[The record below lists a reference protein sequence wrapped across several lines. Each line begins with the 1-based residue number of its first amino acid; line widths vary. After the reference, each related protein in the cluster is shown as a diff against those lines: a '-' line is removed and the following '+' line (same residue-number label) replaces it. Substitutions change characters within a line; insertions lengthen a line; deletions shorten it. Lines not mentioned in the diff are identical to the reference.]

1 MAFGTDPAA
10 YHEARPEYPA
20 KIYEIL
26 KNRCGLAPGSRTFEV
41 GPGTGL
47 ASTKLLE
54 LGASPLVLIEPDKR
68 LAKFLKT
75 RLLPAA
81 GRLQIENASF
91 EDVQLNSRS
100 FDLGIAASSFH
111 WMNERPMLRKAAR
124 LLRSGGWWAM
134 WWHVFRDLSRPSEFQ
149 RATHQLLS
157 RLDRGP
163 SWAAEGQVPFA
174 LSTEERT
181 AALRAVKGFQR
192 IAVATVRGSMVFN
205 TVRLINLYASF
216 SPIRRLRPAERN
228 RILEGLRHITE
239 KDFQGAVKI
248 PIVTPM
254 YIAQRR

>member
-1 MAFGTDPAA
+1 MCAIIEREYGRVAFGTDPAA

-157 RLDRGP
+157 PLSRRVGHGQLLPAQR
-163 SWAAEGQVPFA
+163 AAAPH
-174 LSTEERT
+174 
-181 AALRAVKGFQR
+181 
-192 IAVATVRGSMVFN
+192 
-205 TVRLINLYASF
+205 
-216 SPIRRLRPAERN
+216 RPARPRPHRGFKGN
-228 RILEGLRHITE
+228 PGGRLWRRITHHGV
-239 KDFQGAVKI
+239 Q
-248 PIVTPM
+248 
-254 YIAQRR
+254 QRFRYRARKSYMN